1 MQVQFLIAP
10 GALMQAQFLIVPGAL
25 MQAQFLI
32 VPGALMQD
40 VPQIPVTAFTRSRKT
55 SQKIHC
61 AKSDTKLS
69 FLVMFFLPY
78 TGIILF

>member
-69 FLVMFFLPY
+69 FLVMFFY
-78 TGIILF
+78 HIRV